1 MVADCKEQ
9 VNDEI
14 TKGLPPDGVLR
25 DPPPRSID
33 SEDSNDTD
41 SSSILMNFEA
51 EVMIASD
58 KSTVDCFGISAS
70 PRAPINRGIV
80 EEFEHSLLKINDV
93 EAIEGSKIITESSV
107 PLIPKVKTIIEGNDL
122 ILNGSKDSIHVAD
135 WSNLHALRELI
146 IWLLKIKGIRKCNRR
161 NGC

>member
-1 MVADCKEQ
+1 MK
-9 VNDEI
+9 
-14 TKGLPPDGVLR
+14 KGLPPDGVLR

-33 SEDSNDTD
+33 SEDSNGTD
-41 SSSILMNFEA
+41 SSSIVMNCEA

-58 KSTVDCFGISAS
+58 KSTVDCFGISPS

-93 EAIEGSKIITESSV
+93 EAIEGSKIITGSPV
-107 PLIPKVKTIIEGNDL
+107 PLIPKVKTIIETIQGNDL
-122 ILNGSKDSIHVAD
+122 ILIGSKDSIHVAD